1 MGNVVRRFHIKG
13 DLPLAI
19 VLLNDQGGA
28 VYYLKRWLAPHIF
41 RRGALSPCS
50 NRSLSPAQDSEE
62 EPSSSGL

>member
-41 RRGALSPCS
+41 RRAAGSPCS
-50 NRSLSPAQDSEE
+50 NPSLSPARDNKEGQL
-62 EPSSSGL
+62 SSD